1 MIVAII
7 PARGG
12 RKRIPYKNIR
22 PFLGKLIMAYLIEAA
37 NANQLFDRVIVST
50 DDAEIA
56 AIAGASSAVSPFV
69 RCLIYPTTTPEQMKS
84 LLMHFDGSSLKVN
97 PQTWLTA
104 FMRRRR
110 SSRPQACST
119 A

>member
-12 RKRIPYKNIR
+12 SKRIPYS
-22 PFLGKLIMAYLIEAA
+22 PFPGKADHGVLIEAA
-37 NANQLFDRVIVST
+37 HANQLFDRVIVST

-56 AIAGASSAVSPFV
+56 AIARASSAETPFV

-84 LLMHFDGSSLKVN
+84 LLMHIDGSSLKVN
-97 PQTWLTA
+97 PQTWLAA